1 MKLKELVKE
10 SWFDESKKLTKEE
23 KKAFLDEVGK
33 YGSYGKSIYTE
44 GNLIEIAK
52 QLSRIIDQAEV
63 VALTEAGE
71 DFDTL
76 TIERNMK
83 HLKGLCKEFAKTAT
97 DTQHLRGRLQ
107 SLYEDMGNILGRYY
121 DIKDESVED
130 MLKVDGGMG
139 TKPYDGTNAVSP
151 VKEVTDQQRVDN
163 NMGLKP
169 YDAWKSEE
177 NESEHLKKS

>member
-1 MKLKELVKE
+1 MKLKKLVKE
-10 SWFDESKKLTKEE
+10 SWLDEPKQLSKEE
-23 KKAFLDEVGK
+23 RTAFLEEVGK
-33 YGSYGKSIYTE
+33 YGSYGKSIYSE
-44 GNLIEIAK
+44 GNLMEIAQ
-52 QLSRIIDQAEV
+52 QLSKIVEQAEV

-71 DFDTL
+71 DFDSL

-83 HLKGLCKEFAKTAT
+83 HVKGLCKEFAKTAT
-97 DTQHLRGRLQ
+97 ETQHLRSRLQ

-130 MLKVDGGMG
+130 MLNVDGGKG
-139 TKPYDGTNAVSP
+139 TKPYDGTNAVTP

-177 NESEHLKKS
+177 NESQPMKKS